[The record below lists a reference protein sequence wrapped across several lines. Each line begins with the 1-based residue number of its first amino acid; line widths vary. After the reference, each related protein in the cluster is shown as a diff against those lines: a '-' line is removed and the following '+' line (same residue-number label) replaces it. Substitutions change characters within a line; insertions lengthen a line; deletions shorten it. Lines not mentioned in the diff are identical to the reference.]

1 MVVFLR
7 EQDKAQRSALQS
19 VVKQVAIGQAR
30 HSRRAGKTA
39 RICGLQLR
47 VGRRLPDVEAVGG
60 KYVR

>member
-19 VVKQVAIGQAR
+19 VVKQMAIGQAR
-30 HSRRAGKTA
+30 PSRQAGKTA

-47 VGRRLPDVEAVGG
+47 VGRRLSDVGALGG
-60 KYVR
+60 NYVR